1 MVAFFMQK
9 VHLLP
14 MKMSVWPKKKRR
26 REHLHN
32 PREDAVVRIGI
43 GHKAVFAA
51 HSRAIGKKSNAVGC
65 PGPQMHVAR

>member
-1 MVAFFMQK
+1 MVAFVMQR

-14 MKMSVWPKKKRR
+14 MKMSVWPKKRR

-43 GHKAVFAA
+43 GH
-51 HSRAIGKKSNAVGC
+51 
-65 PGPQMHVAR
+65 